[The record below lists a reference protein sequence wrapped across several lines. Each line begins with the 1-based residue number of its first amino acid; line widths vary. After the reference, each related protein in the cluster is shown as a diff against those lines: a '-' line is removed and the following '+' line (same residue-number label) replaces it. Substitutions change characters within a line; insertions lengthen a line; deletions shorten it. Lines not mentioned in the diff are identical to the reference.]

1 MKRLALLLALGVLLG
16 AGGTARADE
25 AAAEAAFRRGQ
36 ALLEQK
42 KYEQACQAF
51 EESYREDPAIGA
63 QLNTARCYEKWGKLA
78 TALRAYRE
86 ALRLVREA
94 KDRREADLVTLLGE
108 LEPKVPT
115 LAVSLPEG
123 QEAPA
128 ELSLSLDGAA
138 LPLAALGKPQPL
150 DPGDHVLV
158 LRLGE
163 GPPRTFPIAVRARER
178 ATLELPAEALAAAE
192 PAEPKPAP
200 ASPAPRGRTRKW
212 AGLGLAGA
220 GVAALGVGTYLAL
233 DAKSSYQAAFDA
245 YCFSDSKQCTAL
257 GLERTADA
265 RRQANWATAVGGV
278 GLAAIAAG
286 VVLYVTAPREDERP
300 ARAALVPVVWSDGG
314 GLVVLGKL

>member
-1 MKRLALLLALGVLLG
+1 MKRPALLVAIGVLLG

-42 KYEQACQAF
+42 KYQQACQAF

-94 KDRREADLVTLLGE
+94 KDRREADLVTLLRE

-115 LAVSLPEG
+115 LAVTLPEG
-123 QEAPA
+123 REAP
-128 ELSLSLDGAA
+128 EKLSLSLDGTA
-138 LPLAALGKPQPL
+138 LPLTALGKPQPL
-150 DPGDHVLV
+150 DPGEHELV

-163 GPPRTFPIAVRARER
+163 GPPRSFPISVRVRER

-192 PAEPKPAP
+192 PVEPEPAP
-200 ASPAPRGRTRKW
+200 EPAPRGRTRRW
-212 AGLGLAGA
+212 TGLGVAGV
-220 GVAALGVGTYLAL
+220 GVAALGVGTYLAI

-245 YCFSDSKQCTAL
+245 YCFADSKQCTPL

-265 RRQANWATAVGGV
+265 RQQANWATAVVGV

-286 VVLYVTAPREDERP
+286 AVLYVTAPRDDERP
-300 ARAALVPVVWSDGG
+300 SRAALVPVVWGDGG
-314 GLVVLGKL
+314 GLVLLGKL